1 MSTIADRIKAGMS
14 IRGLRQTD
22 IIEKTGINKGA
33 LSSYISGRYEP
44 KQNNI
49 YLIAKALNVNEA
61 WLMGADVP
69 MDRDP
74 SLKNLLDKRLSELQL
89 SLTEVAEKSEVPL
102 HWLKNID
109 SFIPGQ
115 LGDYEIGYTWITR
128 VADTLSMPGN
138 ILRSALARQEIPLPD
153 KIDTP
158 NAKDVFSVDSSL
170 TTSPKRDAE
179 FTPEIRA
186 AARGMMDLSPEDQ
199 KTAIDMI
206 NYLSQKGREVKNIE
220 NTKIRPL

>member
-1 MSTIADRIKAGMS
+1 MNTTIADRIKEGMAA
-14 IRGLRQTD
+14 RGLRQTD

-74 SLKNLLDKRLSELQL
+74 SLKSIIDKRLSELGM
-89 SLTEVAEKSEVPL
+89 SLEEVADKANVSL

-115 LGDYEIGYTWITR
+115 LGENEIGYTWITR
-128 VADTLSMPGN
+128 VAEVIDLPSN
-138 ILRSALARQEIPLPD
+138 ILRAALARQEIQDMEYPD
-153 KIDTP
+153 MP
-158 NAKDVFSVDSSL
+158 SAQEVFQNSSSSERQTNKNDEL
-170 TTSPKRDAE
+170 S
-179 FTPEIRA
+179 PEIRA
-186 AARGMMDLSPEDQ
+186 AARGMMELSPEDQ

-206 NYLSQKGREVKNIE
+206 NYLSQKGKEVKE
-220 NTKIRPL
+220 D

>member
-1 MSTIADRIKAGMS
+1 MNNTIADRIKKGMA

-74 SLKNLLDKRLSELQL
+74 SLKDIINKRLSELGI
-89 SLTEVAEKSEVPL
+89 SLEEVADKANVSF

-115 LGDYEIGYTWITR
+115 LGENEIGYTWITH
-128 VADTLSMPGN
+128 VAEVIDLPPN
-138 ILRSALARQEIPLPD
+138 ILRAALARQEIPSMEYPD
-153 KIDTP
+153 MP
-158 NAKDVFSVDSSL
+158 SAQEVFQDRQSSERQANKNDEL
-170 TTSPKRDAE
+170 S
-179 FTPEIRA
+179 PEIRA
-186 AARGMMDLSPEDQ
+186 AARGMMELSPEDQ

-206 NYLSQKGREVKNIE
+206 NYLSQKGKEAK
-220 NTKIRPL
+220 KD

>member
-1 MSTIADRIKAGMS
+1 MNNTIADRIKKGMAV
-14 IRGLRQTD
+14 RGLRQTD

-74 SLKNLLDKRLSELQL
+74 SLKNILDKRLSELGMTL
-89 SLTEVAEKSEVPL
+89 AEVADKANVSL
-102 HWLKNID
+102 HWLTNID

-115 LGDYEIGYTWITR
+115 FGDNDIGYTWITH
-128 VADTLSMPGN
+128 VAEVIDLSPN
-138 ILRSALARQEIPLPD
+138 ILRTALARQEIPCMEYPD
-153 KIDTP
+153 MPSAQEAFLDST
-158 NAKDVFSVDSSL
+158 FSERQSNKNDELS
-170 TTSPKRDAE
+170 
-179 FTPEIRA
+179 PEIRA
-186 AARGMMDLSPEDQ
+186 AARSMMGLSPAKQ

-206 NYLSQKGREVKNIE
+206 NYLSQKGKEAKE
-220 NTKIRPL
+220 E

>member
-1 MSTIADRIKAGMS
+1 MNTTIADRIKKGMAA
-14 IRGLRQTD
+14 RGLRQTD

-33 LSSYISGRYEP
+33 LSSYIAGRYEP

-74 SLKNLLDKRLSELQL
+74 SLNSIIDKRLSELGM
-89 SLTEVAEKSEVPL
+89 SLEEVADKANVSL

-115 LGDYEIGYTWITR
+115 LGENEIGYTWITR
-128 VADTLSMPGN
+128 VAEVIGLPSN
-138 ILRSALARQEIPLPD
+138 ILRAALARQEIPDMEYPD
-153 KIDTP
+153 MP
-158 NAKDVFSVDSSL
+158 SAQEVFQNSSSSERQTNKNDEL
-170 TTSPKRDAE
+170 S
-179 FTPEIRA
+179 PEIRA
-186 AARGMMDLSPEDQ
+186 AARGMMELSPEDQ

-206 NYLSQKGREVKNIE
+206 NYLSQKGKEAK
-220 NTKIRPL
+220 KD

>member
-1 MSTIADRIKAGMS
+1 MNDTIADRIKKGMA

-74 SLKNLLDKRLSELQL
+74 SLKDIIDKRLSELGM
-89 SLTEVAEKSEVPL
+89 SLEEVADKANVSL

-115 LGDYEIGYTWITR
+115 LGENEIGYKWITH
-128 VADTLSMPGN
+128 VAEVINLSPN
-138 ILRSALARQEIPLPD
+138 ILRAALARQEIPATEYPNMPSAQEVFQDRPSSEKQSD
-153 KIDTP
+153 K
-158 NAKDVFSVDSSL
+158 NNELS
-170 TTSPKRDAE
+170 
-179 FTPEIRA
+179 PEIRA
-186 AARGMMDLSPEDQ
+186 AARGMMELSPEDQ

-206 NYLSQKGREVKNIE
+206 NYLSQKGKEAK
-220 NTKIRPL
+220 KD

>member
-1 MSTIADRIKAGMS
+1 MSDTIAARIKKGMS
-14 IRGLRQTD
+14 ARGLRQTD

-49 YLIAKALNVNEA
+49 YLIAKALDVNEA

-74 SLKNLLDKRLSELQL
+74 SLKDIISKRLSELGM
-89 SLTEVAEKSEVPL
+89 SLEEVASKANVSL
-102 HWLKNID
+102 YWLKNID

-115 LGDYEIGYTWITR
+115 FGDCEIGYTWITR
-128 VADTLSMPGN
+128 VAEVIKLSPN
-138 ILRSALARQEIPLPD
+138 ILRAALARQEIPTMEG
-153 KIDTP
+153 IDIP
-158 NAKDVFSVDSSL
+158 SAQEAFQDILSSEEQHNIIDDL
-170 TTSPKRDAE
+170 S
-179 FTPEIRA
+179 PEIRA
-186 AARGMMDLSPEDQ
+186 AARGMMELSPEDQ

-206 NYLSQKGREVKNIE
+206 NYLSQKGKEAK
-220 NTKIRPL
+220 KD

>member
-1 MSTIADRIKAGMS
+1 MNNTIADRIKKGMAV
-14 IRGLRQTD
+14 RGLRQTD

-44 KQNNI
+44 KQTNI

-69 MDRDP
+69 MERDP
-74 SLKNLLDKRLSELQL
+74 SLKDIIDKRLSELGM
-89 SLTEVAEKSEVPL
+89 SLEEVADKANVSL

-115 LGDYEIGYTWITR
+115 LGENEIGYTWITH
-128 VADTLSMPGN
+128 VAEVINLPPN
-138 ILRSALARQEIPLPD
+138 ILRAALARQEVPAMEYPD
-153 KIDTP
+153 MP
-158 NAKDVFSVDSSL
+158 SAQEAFQDSPSSEKQSNKNDEL
-170 TTSPKRDAE
+170 S
-179 FTPEIRA
+179 PEIRE
-186 AARGMMDLSPEDQ
+186 AARGMMELSPADQ

-206 NYLSQKGREVKNIE
+206 NYLSQKGKEAK
-220 NTKIRPL
+220 KD